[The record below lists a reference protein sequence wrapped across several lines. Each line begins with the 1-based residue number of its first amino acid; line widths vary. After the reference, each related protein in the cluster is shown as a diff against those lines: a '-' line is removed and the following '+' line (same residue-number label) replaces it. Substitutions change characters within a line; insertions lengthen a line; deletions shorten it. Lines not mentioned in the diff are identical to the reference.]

1 MRRRTRTRTT
11 DDGVRKMEV
20 YIFIRKEGFYP
31 VELRD
36 DDDAKRN
43 AEINPGTLRVEDL
56 NGRVVWKPN

>member
-1 MRRRTRTRTT
+1 
-11 DDGVRKMEV
+11 MEV